1 MSLHSRVF
9 VSRGVSFSLAFESAG
24 NNYQHLWPDLENYC
38 RDCTRSQ
45 PSPVSFYSKLRLKS
59 AGYFEAVLGKML
71 TAKVRCFRGF
81 PFRTRSLYL
90 PFPLLAKCRIFR
102 ELIEAYTRPWS
113 VRASTSNASIHH
125 FFCLSLV
132 DYSELVYLRAVRSCS
147 VPWMSSRYS
156 PPTFDRNRKTNSG
169 SGCRPFWT
177 AFFTHKMTA
186 KNYEKKSTSSTLSME
201 SKYELIKKYFYCMI
215 PSL

>member
-1 MSLHSRVF
+1 MLHCTVVITLGNLPSFPSYILLPCEYDIHYAYMIMQFYYTLTTCSR
-9 VSRGVSFSLAFESAG
+9 
-24 NNYQHLWPDLENYC
+24 
-38 RDCTRSQ
+38 
-45 PSPVSFYSKLRLKS
+45 
-59 AGYFEAVLGKML
+59 
-71 TAKVRCFRGF
+71 
-81 PFRTRSLYL
+81 
-90 PFPLLAKCRIFR
+90 
-102 ELIEAYTRPWS
+102 
-113 VRASTSNASIHH
+113 
-125 FFCLSLV
+125 LV
-132 DYSELVYLRAVRSCS
+132 YNDIDYSELVYLRAVRSCS

-186 KNYEKKSTSSTLSME
+186 KNYGKKSTSSTLSME